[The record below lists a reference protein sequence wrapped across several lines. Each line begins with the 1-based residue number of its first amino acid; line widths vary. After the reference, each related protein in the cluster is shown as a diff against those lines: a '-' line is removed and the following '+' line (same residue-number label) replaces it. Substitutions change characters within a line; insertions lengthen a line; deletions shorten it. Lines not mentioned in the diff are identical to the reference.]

1 MRTLTWIAVDLTAR
15 LCCIMFVLLCLLWVP
30 IVLAGQFLVAL
41 LDVLGHCIERLFH
54 YRDAIR
60 RRTMPTEPAPR
71 LNERRL

>member
-41 LDVLGHCIERLFH
+41 LDALGSYIERLFR
-54 YRDAIR
+54 YRDAVR
-60 RRTMPTEPAPR
+60 RRTVLTEPVPR
-71 LNERRL
+71 PNERRL